1 MLHEAQQDG
10 LNYRKKLSKA
20 LLPSIDCLVGS
31 ELSEIVTGMII
42 DLPEEDFKLALQD
55 WSALTSQVEKASQ
68 LVFEHSLK
76 LATQSNNDW
85 TLFFTHQ
92 VNVSYATEKRR
103 KKQNQK
109 PNNP

>member
-10 LNYRKKLSKA
+10 LNYRKKLSEA

-42 DLPEEDFKLALQD
+42 DLPEEDFRLALQD
-55 WSALTSQVEKASQ
+55 WSALISQVEKASQ

-76 LATQSNNDW
+76 LATQKTNDW